1 MNDDVKR
8 ALERAYWAEYGELME
23 SIRRGERLAYERWGR
38 VRGGVMPRYDAV
50 ETSAMRQLRMG
61 LDSYWVGFEDGGE

>member
-23 SIRRGERLAYERWGR
+23 SIRRGERLAYERL
-38 VRGGVMPRYDAV
+38 
-50 ETSAMRQLRMG
+50 SLIHI
-61 LDSYWVGFEDGGE
+61 